1 MNEVRQNPHY
11 SFYKRNVYYVF
22 LCQLIA
28 AIAASAFFFPEFFS
42 IPLAEYSLF
51 TRRVLIIAPITY
63 FVLIAIGLVLTLRNQ
78 LIAASTATILGYSL
92 AYILIPFFATDLGF
106 IMSILNGLTIWLI
119 ALITMPPPYSR
130 RGSILGIISGL
141 IIVILELIEPE
152 QRFSSQLYTAA
163 IYSIYTT
170 VFLIYAVIFF
180 RNLNYYKLQA
190 KFLFLI
196 ISLAIISSI
205 ATFLGINQT
214 TAAILNRFTTEEEN
228 SSGTLLKAVSE
239 NRARA
244 MSDQIR
250 AQFITFQALTRDEEI
265 LTVLETSNDQFS
277 SLNEQSLPAVLS
289 GRTEIWGSDDPE
301 FASLKHIL
309 FFSTLRNP
317 ISDQLQRFVSQND
330 PSRQIIFTNRFGTLV
345 AMATRDSTV
354 PYLYTSTE
362 WWPVVS
368 GETEEPSRFYI
379 GNPIFTADGE
389 LGLPIAMPIVSDSGQ
404 FIGAIQTTLS
414 LKDLITD
421 LQSARTTP
429 TGNIELSIIYDNLMI
444 PIESNSISPKSVNF
458 DTAELSNLEGQ
469 LFIETDV
476 NNISSLLSASPVSI
490 ETDETENSSFDE
502 NLLIVVSKPRLDV
515 TGVLQTQ
522 RSREVVLGTIIIL
535 LSSLIGYT
543 LARLIAGPIRQLSGV
558 AEALESGNLAARA
571 EINSEDEIG
580 LLGKSFNAMADQ
592 SQRLVNQLETR
603 VQERTHSL
611 QTSFRVSQALS
622 QIRNK
627 QTLVQAVVDQL
638 RDAFDYYHVHI
649 YLYSP
654 KSQRLEL
661 VAGSGSVGEQLLQQN
676 HSLAVGQGLVGR
688 AAQNNMTVLV
698 PNVENEPQWVPNR
711 LLPETKSEVATPIA
725 VGNRVIGVIDVQ
737 ENEVNRLQGE
747 DTELLKSI
755 AQQVAVALQNAEQFE
770 LIQNAVKRE
779 SSINQIRE
787 KILNT
792 GSIEE
797 AMKTTAKE
805 LGRVL
810 SGKKTKVIF
819 NADQIDPSIPDHLPA
834 RTAPERMKH
843 HEKNGKG

>member
-1 MNEVRQNPHY
+1 MYMNEVRQNPHY

-63 FVLIAIGLVLTLRNQ
+63 FSLIAIGLVLTLRNQ
-78 LIAASTATILGYSL
+78 LIAGSTAAILGYSL
-92 AYILIPFFATDLGF
+92 SYILIPFFATDLGF

-130 RGSILGIISGL
+130 RGSILGVISGL
-141 IIVILELIEPE
+141 IIVILELIDPE

-214 TAAILNRFTTEEEN
+214 TVAILNRFTTEEEN

-265 LTVLETSNDQFS
+265 LTILETSNDQFS

-289 GRTEIWGSDDPE
+289 GRTEIWESDDPE

-317 ISDQLQRFVSQND
+317 ISDQLQGFVSQND
-330 PSRQIIFTNRFGTLV
+330 PSKQIIFTNRFGTLV

-354 PYLYTSTE
+354 PYLYTNTD

-379 GNPIFTADGE
+379 GNPVFTEDGE
-389 LGLPIAMPIVSDSGQ
+389 LGLPIAMPVVNNSGQ

-421 LQSARTTP
+421 LQTARTTP
-429 TGNIELSIIYDNLMI
+429 TGNIDLSIIYDNLMI

-476 NNISSLLSASPVSI
+476 NNVSSLLSASPVSI
-490 ETDETENSSFDE
+490 ETDDSSFDE

-592 SQRLVNQLETR
+592 SQRLVNQLESR

-611 QTSFRVSQALS
+611 QTSFRVSQSLS

-649 YLYSP
+649 YLYSQ

-661 VAGSGSVGEQLLQQN
+661 VAGSGTVGEQLLQQN
-676 HSLAVGQGLVGR
+676 HSLAIGQGLVGR

-698 PNVENEPQWVPNR
+698 PNVENEPQWVPNS

-725 VGNRVIGVIDVQ
+725 VGDTVLGVIDVQ
-737 ENEVNRLQGE
+737 ENEVNRLQEE

-770 LIQNAVKRE
+770 MIQNAVKRE

-792 GSIEE
+792 DSIEE

-805 LGRVL
+805 LGRAL
-810 SGKKTKVIF
+810 SGKKTKVLF
-819 NADQIDPSIPDHLPA
+819 KTDKIDPPVSNQLPVKP
-834 RTAPERMKH
+834 TLEKIKH